1 MDIATILG
9 IVSGIGLVLGA
20 IMMGSGLSTFVDMPS
35 VLVVIGGST
44 AALMI
49 AFPLST
55 VVGSIKIALKAFFS
69 PKLSPDEVIETV
81 VDLAV
86 KARKES
92 IIALEKE
99 EIEDPF
105 LAKGIRLV
113 VDGTAP
119 NLVRS
124 ILRTEIG
131 FMKQRHFSGQSV
143 FKFLGAMGPAYGMI
157 GTLIGLVQMLSNME
171 DPKSIGPAMAVAL
184 LTTLY
189 GAMLATM
196 ICIPIADKLSLRM
209 TEEAR
214 MQSLWM
220 DAILAIQEGTNP
232 RVVEQ
237 LLASYLPPDKRG
249 KAAGEAEGA

>member
-1 MDIATILG
+1 MDIATIIG
-9 IVSGIGLVLGA
+9 IVSGIGLVIGA
-20 IMMGSGLSTFVDMPS
+20 ILMGSGLGAFFDPPS
-35 VLVVIGGST
+35 LLVVGGGSV
-44 AALMI
+44 AAMLI

-55 VVGSIKIALKAFFS
+55 VIGSIKIALKAFFS

-81 VDLAV
+81 VALAV

-131 FMKQRHFSGQSV
+131 FMKQRHLSGQSV
-143 FKFLGAMGPAYGMI
+143 FKFLGGMAPAYGMI
-157 GTLIGLVQMLSNME
+157 GTLIGLVQMLQSLD
-171 DPKSIGPAMAVAL
+171 DPSSIGPAMAVAL
-184 LTTLY
+184 LTTFY
-189 GAMLATM
+189 GALLAN
-196 ICIPIADKLSLRM
+196 IVALPIAEKLGGKSANEVLM
-209 TEEAR
+209 MEVTI
-214 MQSLWM
+214 QGVL
-220 DAILAIQEGTNP
+220 AILEGDNP
-232 RVVEQ
+232 IIVRSK
-237 LLASYLPPDKRG
+237 L
-249 KAAGEAEGA
+249 EAFLSPSQRKPEDEE

>member
-9 IVSGIGLVLGA
+9 IISGIGLVLGA
-20 IMMGSGLSTFVDMPS
+20 IMMGSGLSTFVDLPS

-55 VVGSIKIALKAFFS
+55 VIGSIKIALKAFFS
-69 PKLSPDEVIETV
+69 PKLSPDAVIETIV
-81 VDLAV
+81 ELAV

-131 FMKQRHFSGQSV
+131 FMKQRHLSGRSV

-157 GTLIGLVQMLSNME
+157 GTLIGLVQMLQSLD
-171 DPKSIGPAMAVAL
+171 DPSTIGPAMAIAL
-184 LTTLY
+184 LTTFY
-189 GAMLATM
+189 GALLAN
-196 ICIPIADKLSLRM
+196 IVALPIAELGGKSADEVLMMEVTIQGVL
-209 TEEAR
+209 
-214 MQSLWM
+214 
-220 DAILAIQEGTNP
+220 AILEGDNP
-232 RVVEQ
+232 IIVRSKLEAFLSPSQ
-237 LLASYLPPDKRG
+237 RKPDD
-249 KAAGEAEGA
+249 EE

>member
-9 IVSGIGLVLGA
+9 IVSGIGLVLAA
-20 IMMGSGLSTFVDMPS
+20 ILMGSGLGAFVDPPS
-35 VLVVIGGST
+35 LLVVVGGSI
-44 AALMI
+44 AAMMI

-55 VVGSIKIALKAFFS
+55 VIGSIKIALKAFFS
-69 PKLSPDEVIETV
+69 PKQSPDTVIERI

-131 FMKQRHFSGQSV
+131 FMKQRHLSGQSV
-143 FKFLGAMGPAYGMI
+143 FKFLGGMAPAYGMI
-157 GTLIGLVQMLSNME
+157 GTLIGLVQMLQSLD
-171 DPKSIGPAMAVAL
+171 DPSSIGPAMAVAL
-184 LTTLY
+184 LTTFY
-189 GAMLATM
+189 GALLAN
-196 ICIPIADKLSLRM
+196 IVALPIAEKLAGKSGDEVLM
-209 TEEAR
+209 MEVTI
-214 MQSLWM
+214 QGVL
-220 DAILAIQEGTNP
+220 AILEGDNP
-232 RVVEQ
+232 IIVRSK
-237 LLASYLPPDKRG
+237 L
-249 KAAGEAEGA
+249 EAFLSPSQRKPADEE